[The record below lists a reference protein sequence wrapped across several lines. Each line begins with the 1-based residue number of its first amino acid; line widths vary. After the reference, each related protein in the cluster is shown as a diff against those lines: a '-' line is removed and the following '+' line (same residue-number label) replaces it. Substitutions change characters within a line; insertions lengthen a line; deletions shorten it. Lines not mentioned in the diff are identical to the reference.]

1 MRGTGAFAELL
12 SQRFK
17 VACKRLGLASGE
29 GSGSA
34 ARTDLFT
41 PSTGRGGAT
50 AQDNSGQFEMF

>member
-1 MRGTGAFAELL
+1 L
-12 SQRFK
+12 SQRFR

-41 PSTGRGGAT
+41 PPTGKGGAT
-50 AQDNSGQFEMF
+50 EEDKSGQFEMC